1 VDQFNVTNEKIQERN
16 SIRADRRHNQRRRA
30 LKAALIVFQNG
41 YCDIKC
47 HVLDFSD
54 TGALLKPADVLQCP
68 NQFVLKP
75 ASGPSRNCE
84 VVWRGGTTVG
94 VRYCDCEVPAK

>member
-1 VDQFNVTNEKIQERN
+1 MDQFNVTNEQIQERN
-16 SIRADRRHNQRRRA
+16 STTLDRRQNQRRRA

-75 ASGPSRNCE
+75 AEGSGPLVYIPSKQQRATPALGT
-84 VVWRGGTTVG
+84 GGSPN
-94 VRYCDCEVPAK
+94 R

>member
-1 VDQFNVTNEKIQERN
+1 VDQINFTDEKIQERN
-16 SIRADRRHNQRRRA
+16 SIRAERRQSERRRA
-30 LKAALIVFQNG
+30 LKTALIVFQNG

-47 HVLDFSD
+47 YILDFSD
-54 TGALLKPADVLQCP
+54 TGALLKPSDILQCP

-75 ASGPSRNCE
+75 SSGPSRDCE

-94 VRYCDCEVPAK
+94 VRYSD

>member
-1 VDQFNVTNEKIQERN
+1 VDQTNFTDEQIQKRNGSKAERRQ
-16 SIRADRRHNQRRRA
+16 SQRRRA
-30 LKAALIVFQNG
+30 LKSALIVFQNG

-47 HVLDFSD
+47 HILDFSD
-54 TGALLKPADVLQCP
+54 TGVLLKPSDILQCP

-75 ASGPSRNCE
+75 SSGPSRDCK

-94 VRYCDCEVPAK
+94 VRYCD